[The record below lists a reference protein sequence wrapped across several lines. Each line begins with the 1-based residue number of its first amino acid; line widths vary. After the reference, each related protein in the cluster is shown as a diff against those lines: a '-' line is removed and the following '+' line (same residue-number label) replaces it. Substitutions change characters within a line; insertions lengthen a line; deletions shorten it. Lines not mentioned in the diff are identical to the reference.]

1 MTRASAT
8 SDEHHDDV
16 EVTHANHPS
25 AGPESS
31 DSDEHTSD
39 EAFNALFEIF
49 SSPRVRR
56 PAHLR
61 CRTDGPTKFDL
72 LFESILDEHFGPN
85 PNSKYKRWIRRLRR
99 HGLIPQSSR

>member
-16 EVTHANHPS
+16 DVTQASHPTAS
-25 AGPESS
+25 PEAS
-31 DSDEHTSD
+31 DSGTHTSD

-49 SSPRVRR
+49 SSPRVHRR
-56 PAHLR
+56 AYPS
-61 CRTDGPTKFDL
+61 CRTDGPTEFDL
-72 LFESILDEHFGPN
+72 WFESIWDEQFGPN

-99 HGLIPQSSR
+99 HGLIP